1 MGFFADRSLL
11 ETTSYNVHKA
21 GSQVT
26 DDLRERLTSSQSENT
41 GTNVINIL
49 MSVYELLQVKGSIV
63 SSSIEILLSRLEY
76 PSMLGKHFFLPRLNF
91 WHPE

>member
-1 MGFFADRSLL
+1 MLPSLGKDYKLSPGAFCADRSLL
-11 ETTSYNVHKA
+11 ESASYNIYKA

-49 MSVYELLQVKGSIV
+49 ISVYELLQVKGSIV
-63 SSSIEILLSRLEY
+63 RSNTEILLSRLEY
-76 PSMLGKHFFLPRLNF
+76 PSV
-91 WHPE
+91 